1 MEINQLIDKI
11 HNADC
16 IKEMKKLPDECID
29 LIVTDPPYL
38 INYKTNYRSDK
49 ENRFCKSIINDTNPK
64 VIVDFIAQAYRLLKQ
79 NSAMY
84 MFCSFDKVDFFKQE
98 LQKYFTIKNMI
109 VWVKNNWTMGD
120 LEAQYGKQYELIFYV
135 NKGRRKING
144 KRLTDVW
151 QFDRITGGEQYH
163 QNEKPIKLIMQ
174 CIEKSSNVNDI
185 VLDGFMGSGT
195 TAVACQLLNR
205 HFIGY
210 ELDKGYYDI
219 CIKRLNGQSNKQ
231 IKSGYEQIKLF

>member
-1 MEINQLIDKI
+1 MELNQLIDKI
-11 HNADC
+11 YNADC
-16 IKEMKKLPDECID
+16 IEEMKKLPDECID

-38 INYKTNYRSDK
+38 INYKTHNRNNKND
-49 ENRFCKSIINDTNPK
+49 RFCKPILNDTNPQI
-64 VIVDFIAQAYRLLKQ
+64 IVDFITQAYRLLKQ

-109 VWVKNNWTMGD
+109 VWVKNNGTMGD

-151 QFDRITGGEQYH
+151 QFERVTGG
-163 QNEKPIKLIMQ
+163 NNTIKM
-174 CIEKSSNVNDI
+174 KN
-185 VLDGFMGSGT
+185 
-195 TAVACQLLNR
+195 LLN
-205 HFIGY
+205 
-210 ELDKGYYDI
+210 
-219 CIKRLNGQSNKQ
+219 
-231 IKSGYEQIKLF
+231 